1 MKEILAIIPSRY
13 ASTRLP
19 GKPLALVGGIPMVVR
34 TLRQAAKVFSDVCV
48 ATDDERIKET
58 VEKWGGVAVMTS
70 ASHPSGTDRCL
81 EAMKKYSAQTGRRF
95 DVVVNVQGDE
105 PFISTNQLEKLAKCF
120 EDESVC
126 LATIVKRATSV
137 SELEDPNRP
146 KVVIDKDNNAL
157 YFSRNRIPYDR
168 SGKITDEDLVK
179 SPYYLHVGLYG
190 YRSRTLE
197 KICSMKESSLEK
209 TEKLEQLRWLENG
222 LKIRVAESNDKS
234 YGVDTPED
242 LERLN
247 RMIESGEL
255 KTD

>member
-126 LATIVKRATSV
+126 LATIVKRA
-137 SELEDPNRP
+137 
-146 KVVIDKDNNAL
+146 
-157 YFSRNRIPYDR
+157 
-168 SGKITDEDLVK
+168 
-179 SPYYLHVGLYG
+179 
-190 YRSRTLE
+190 
-197 KICSMKESSLEK
+197 
-209 TEKLEQLRWLENG
+209 
-222 LKIRVAESNDKS
+222 
-234 YGVDTPED
+234 
-242 LERLN
+242 
-247 RMIESGEL
+247 
-255 KTD
+255 